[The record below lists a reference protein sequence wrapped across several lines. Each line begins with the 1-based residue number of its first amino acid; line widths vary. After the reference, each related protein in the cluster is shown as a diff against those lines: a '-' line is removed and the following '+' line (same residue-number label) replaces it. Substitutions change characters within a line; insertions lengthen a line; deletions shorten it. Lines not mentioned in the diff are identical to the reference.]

1 MAELPAGV
9 IPLKKPPNI
18 LSTVDRKAAYH
29 MLLGMSR
36 DGVLE
41 RGSVTIVASVF
52 SVDKSTISRLWRQ
65 VRLKSLNN
73 HNDDDDDSENG
84 EIYASD
90 AYKRRKGKYLHDRD
104 ELKAAVMALP
114 KSRRKRYRWL
124 AANDTGSIP
133 TVT

>member
-1 MAELPAGV
+1 M
-9 IPLKKPPNI
+9 N
-18 LSTVDRKAAYH
+18 

-41 RGSVTIVASVF
+41 RGSVTIVASVS

-90 AYKRRKGKYLHDRD
+90 AYKRRKGK
-104 ELKAAVMALP
+104 
-114 KSRRKRYRWL
+114 
-124 AANDTGSIP
+124 
-133 TVT
+133 